1 MIKKTSA
8 TNFWCNDDYDNK
20 EIFLWEIDDVAS
32 IRDIR
37 YLCCLSESFCTS
49 GRYRMRDCCQSMWID
64 SASASCH
71 FAHARSSFFLL
82 IHHSRRLSLFH
93 FSLETSC
100 FTNSFTVDCFSSALL
115 SGIKTQT
122 GYSKL
127 NGFAFS
133 FFSATAHCGRLW
145 HTGQLLSACIVS
157 YLNRRCTKPWNK
169 IKIKK

>member
-49 GRYRMRDCCQSMWID
+49 GRYRVRDCCQSMWID

-71 FAHARSSFFLL
+71 FAHARSSFFSVDSPLSSS
-82 IHHSRRLSLFH
+82 ITLSLLARNLLFYKFFH
-93 FSLETSC
+93 HRLL
-100 FTNSFTVDCFSSALL
+100 SSALL

-127 NGFAFS
+127 NGFPFS
-133 FFSATAHCGRLW
+133 FFSATAHCGR

-157 YLNRRCTKPWNK
+157 YLNRHCTKPWNK

>member
-49 GRYRMRDCCQSMWID
+49 GRYRVRDCCQSMWID

-71 FAHARSSFFLL
+71 FAHARSSFFLS

-100 FTNSFTVDCFSSALL
+100 FTNSFTIDCFPQHCFQGLRLRLDILSSTVFLFRFFQLRLIAVD
-115 SGIKTQT
+115 IPV
-122 GYSKL
+122 
-127 NGFAFS
+127 S
-133 FFSATAHCGRLW
+133 FWAH
-145 HTGQLLSACIVS
+145 A
-157 YLNRRCTKPWNK
+157 
-169 IKIKK
+169 